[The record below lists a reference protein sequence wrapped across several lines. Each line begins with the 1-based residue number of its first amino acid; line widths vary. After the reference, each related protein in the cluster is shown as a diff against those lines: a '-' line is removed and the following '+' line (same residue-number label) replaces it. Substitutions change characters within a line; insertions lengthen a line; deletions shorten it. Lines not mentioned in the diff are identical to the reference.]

1 MLYIMGSDQ
10 EERECTGSGFS
21 LMLHMNGFVRE
32 TTSLLSTMQLMRG
45 LSLSVSLSLSLLED

>member
-45 LSLSVSLSLSLLED
+45 LSLSVSLSLLED